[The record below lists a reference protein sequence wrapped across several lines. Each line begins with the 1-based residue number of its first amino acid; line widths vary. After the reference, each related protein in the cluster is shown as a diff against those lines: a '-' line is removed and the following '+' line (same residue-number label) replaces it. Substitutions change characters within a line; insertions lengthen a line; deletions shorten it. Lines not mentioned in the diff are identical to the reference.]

1 MKWNKPTLGNST
13 QNILANMPK
22 ELGEEQEVAYRI
34 SGWVQIDN
42 GWDSME
48 NKPME
53 MTRDQQ
59 AQVDE
64 VVSLMEKYNI
74 QVSVQ
79 VQRKQGMEIKDYP
92 VVARWRLFTNKP
104 SAPAGNYTVAE
115 TRQENTPESNG
126 ANWGDI

>member
-1 MKWNKPTLGNST
+1 MKKLGYGDLLTKVQTGMKFTNRRKRNMKGNKPTLGNST
-13 QNILANMPK
+13 QKILASMPK
-22 ELGEEQEVAYRI
+22 EMGEEQEVAYRI

-92 VVARWRLFTNKP
+92 VVAK
-104 SAPAGNYTVAE
+104 VATIYE
-115 TRQENTPESNG
+115 
-126 ANWGDI
+126 

>member
-1 MKWNKPTLGNST
+1 MKGNKPTLGNST
-13 QNILANMPK
+13 QKILANMPK
-22 ELGEEQEVAYRI
+22 EMGEEQEVAYRI

-104 SAPAGNYTVAE
+104 AGNYTVAE
-115 TRQENTPESNG
+115 TRQENTP
-126 ANWGDI
+126 